1 MNMNPLPLDD
11 GHSEDGRYRYGDL
24 TIAVPSGNPELL
36 AERERLLA
44 MRDVLEG
51 GGTDL
56 DWGLD
61 TPTASWEGVRVSG
74 SLARVTTLDLADRGL
89 AGEIWGYLGDLS
101 ELTGLRLDGNA
112 LTGTIPSAMS
122 VLSNL
127 TDVYLGGND
136 LTGCIPP
143 PLARREP

>member
-1 MNMNPLPLDD
+1 M
-11 GHSEDGRYRYGDL
+11 R
-24 TIAVPSGNPELL
+24 SG
-36 AERERLLA
+36 A
-44 MRDVLEG
+44 
-51 GGTDL
+51 T
-56 DWGLD
+56 
-61 TPTASWEGVRVSG
+61 
-74 SLARVTTLDLADRGL
+74 
-89 AGEIWGYLGDLS
+89 LGDLS